1 MSKFEIVPGRGRR
14 TWAVI
19 LAAIGISSLVLS
31 HRASSRINAAIILMA
46 AWELAFV
53 PSLPFNL
60 TIGEIHRKAQQGWR
74 MPLVSRLIGFTTIFL
89 VIFAIYLQWQG
100 R

>member
-1 MSKFEIVPGRGRR
+1 MAKFEIVPGRGRR

-19 LAAIGISSLVLS
+19 LAVIGISSLVLS
-31 HRASSRINAAIILMA
+31 HRVSSRINAAVILMA

-60 TIGEIHRKAQQGWR
+60 TIGEIHRRAQQGWR
-74 MPLVSRLIGFTTIFL
+74 MPLVSRLIGFATMGLIIFS
-89 VIFAIYLQWQG
+89 IYLQFHG